1 MPVGL
6 GDGSPARSS
15 VNVVQM
21 EKTTS
26 GPSQAIPLSETIEN
40 AHTKSAAV
48 VLGSFLSAPKV
59 GLSHPPARKMPLG
72 DAPRPPPEWA
82 KPSLDSPVFDE
93 PQPSKTIWTKKLSQN
108 SESPQSSIPDECT
121 CQL

>member
-48 VLGSFLSAPKV
+48 VLSRFGVSVL
-59 GLSHPPARKMPLG
+59 
-72 DAPRPPPEWA
+72 
-82 KPSLDSPVFDE
+82 
-93 PQPSKTIWTKKLSQN
+93 KKLQYQRYVDNDN
-108 SESPQSSIPDECT
+108 SADVQFPLSSLRTMRVPATIACSFRFASHRGT
-121 CQL
+121 

>member
-48 VLGSFLSAPKV
+48 VLAV
-59 GLSHPPARKMPLG
+59 HVDPLILQQHFNNV
-72 DAPRPPPEWA
+72 E
-82 KPSLDSPVFDE
+82 
-93 PQPSKTIWTKKLSQN
+93 
-108 SESPQSSIPDECT
+108 
-121 CQL
+121 

>member
-48 VLGSFLSAPKV
+48 VLGRSNREIGEELFIALNTVERHVSNI
-59 GLSHPPARKMPLG
+59 L
-72 DAPRPPPEWA
+72 
-82 KPSLDSPVFDE
+82 
-93 PQPSKTIWTKKLSQN
+93 SKTGSANRTEAASYANQHGLV
-108 SESPQSSIPDECT
+108 
-121 CQL
+121 